1 MKHSRPSLAI
11 VVPCFNEEDVLPETA
26 RRLGELLEQLIQN
39 GQITSSSYACFVDDG
54 STDATWAIIKRLRH
68 NSDRFGGL
76 KLSRNRG
83 HQNALLAG
91 LLGVDGDLVI
101 SVDADLQDDLNAIH
115 AMLIAAGDGADI
127 VYGVR
132 STRVS
137 DTMIKRVTA
146 QTYYR
151 VLRRLGVEIVFDH
164 ADFRLMTRRVIEEL
178 RQYDESNLFL
188 RALIP
193 QLGFQTSVVAYER
206 AERFAG
212 ISKYPFRKMLA
223 LALEGVT
230 SFSVSPLRIV
240 TTLGVVTS
248 IFALLLSAWAL
259 FVTLVLQATVP
270 GWASVVIPVYL
281 ICGVQL
287 LSLGVIGEYVGKI
300 YMETKRRPRFHLA
313 ETLLPD
319 PPVPDIHS
327 KSDRDDQP
335 ASASMHDG
343 RLS

>member
-1 MKHSRPSLAI
+1 MEPFCPSLVV
-11 VVPCFNEEDVLPETA
+11 VVPCFNEEEVLPETA
-26 RRLGELLEQLIQN
+26 RRLGALLEQLMCDGRIAP
-39 GQITSSSYACFVDDG
+39 SSYACFVDDG
-54 STDATWAIIKRLRH
+54 STDKTWAVIQQLQAGPG
-68 NSDRFGGL
+68 RFGGI

-91 LLGVDGDLVI
+91 LLGVSGDLVI

-115 AMLIAAGDGADI
+115 AMLRAAGDGADI

-132 STRVS
+132 SGRVS
-137 DTMIKRVTA
+137 DSITKRVTA
-146 QTYYR
+146 RTYYR

-193 QLGFQTSVVAYER
+193 QLGFQTSVVTYER

-212 ISKYPFRKMLA
+212 TSKYPFRKMLA

-240 TTLGVVTS
+240 TTLGVITS
-248 IFALLLSAWAL
+248 IFALLLSVWAL
-259 FVTLVLQATVP
+259 FVTVVLQATVP

-313 ETLLPD
+313 ETLLPG
-319 PPVPDIHS
+319 PPTPGMRP
-327 KSDRDDQP
+327 KSGRDDHP
-335 ASASMHDG
+335 ASAGLHDE